1 MRCLTFEQILQLHAL
16 VLFRDDGM
24 NGVRDAGRL
33 EAAIA
38 TQHQEVFGEAV
49 YPTIYQKAAAM
60 MRGIIGDHPFVD
72 GNKRTAMLVGMTLLE
87 MNGYEIV
94 AARGEV
100 EDFAVDIATRHLGVE
115 EIAEWLRRN
124 SSAQK

>member
-49 YPTIYQKAAAM
+49 YPTIY
-60 MRGIIGDHPFVD
+60 RCSDD
-72 GNKRTAMLVGMTLLE
+72 
-87 MNGYEIV
+87 
-94 AARGEV
+94 ARNY
-100 EDFAVDIATRHLGVE
+100 
-115 EIAEWLRRN
+115 RR
-124 SSAQK
+124 SSVCRWQ

>member
-1 MRCLTFEQILQLHAL
+1 
-16 VLFRDDGM
+16 
-24 NGVRDAGRL
+24 
-33 EAAIA
+33 
-38 TQHQEVFGEAV
+38 
-49 YPTIYQKAAAM
+49 M